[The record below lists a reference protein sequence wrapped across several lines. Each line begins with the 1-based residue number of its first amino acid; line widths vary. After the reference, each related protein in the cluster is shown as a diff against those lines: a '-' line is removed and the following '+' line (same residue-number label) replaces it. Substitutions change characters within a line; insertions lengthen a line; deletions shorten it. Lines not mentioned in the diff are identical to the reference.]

1 METSRGDLVTMVL
14 SGDYGK
20 PCPALVIQADAFA
33 ELPSA
38 TVLLLSSEL
47 HDWPLF
53 RVTIEAGSDN
63 GLEKRSQIMID
74 KAATVPRA
82 KIGQRIGRVDATTLR
97 AVDTAL
103 AKFLGLA

>member
-1 METSRGDLVTMVL
+1 METSRGDLVTIVL

-20 PCPALVIQADAFA
+20 PRPALIIQANAFA

-38 TVLLLSSEL
+38 TVLLLTSEL

-53 RVTIEAGSDN
+53 RITIEAEVDN

-74 KAATVPRA
+74 KAATVPRG
-82 KIGQRIGRVDATTLR
+82 KIGQRIGRVDTATLR

-103 AKFLGLA
+103 AKFLGLE